1 MRPSGRSALRLSTDI
16 VCVAGQVRKVPT
28 GDKAHPVRKK
38 PQLRRPQKIM
48 TENLEYLG
56 ALKGLTLW
64 WSAWTRPKPEWNHE
78 HCAACW
84 AKFSD
89 DIPDTLREGYAT
101 GRDYRLGARYEWVCE
116 ECFSKLKDQMNW
128 SVGKCDEAGGNMQ
141 P

>member
-1 MRPSGRSALRLSTDI
+1 
-16 VCVAGQVRKVPT
+16 
-28 GDKAHPVRKK
+28 
-38 PQLRRPQKIM
+38 M